1 MKKTNYMKSIFLLCL
16 LWAGIGSVCAQE
28 RNQFAWHKVT
38 NLSDVKTGDQVLF
51 VDESNNYALANNGT
65 NNFTGVSVT
74 ISDYKIADD
83 VDDNIKW
90 TLTKNDDGSFTFKKG
105 DKTLYGESSP
115 DRLAMTRGTYS
126 TNQFY
131 FDDYN
136 WGGKLYY
143 WDMASG
149 SQYRYVFWD
158 ENHAGITN
166 RTDAPKI
173 TLYKRG
179 IEKWK
184 LVDGSDIT
192 FTEGDIVVVA
202 DLNSGMAM
210 SNDKEDKDPDAVDI
224 DSLFNDDNDR
234 LVGEIPE
241 KIKWIY
247 STTTD
252 GFQLSTGDNKLYAD
266 SKGLKVGTK
275 TPNVFDIYSYEDT
288 EAQTTTDYLHIK
300 VSNKDYLAG
309 VEESM
314 FSNAWKLKEYKNN
327 KPDNAVKNTR
337 YAFFKRVVDDKKII
351 TLKFTD
357 TNFELNEGDF
367 NHKFTFVTPV
377 VEGTSMGNIMRDFT
391 YRSSNDEIATIEMNC
406 QVTAKRMGMV
416 KMVVTSP
423 ESDEFDKATAS
434 FTIRIDDSSKWGS
447 REKPFTPSQAKELAE
462 NGELTI
468 GTETVTLDPECCYY
482 VKGVVNK
489 VNSGMMAMFGDM
501 GLDEMLGDD
510 MDMEEMMGDMD
521 DFDMSEMGDM
531 MGGMDMASMIPG
543 MGSSEGLTYYISDD
557 GTKDDRL
564 KVVNGRGL
572 AKKGMYAHSV
582 VFDELKDL
590 SPGDEVLVYGPL
602 VSSEDNNMFA
612 SLMGGGGNDE
622 PKKTAKIDEL
632 NYLHKLDMTLL
643 VQNQHLYKGYE
654 KKLTTDQDFFYTLA
668 SGKPA
673 ANGEP
678 ISAEKIKPAQIK
690 SADEEIA
697 KWVKNE
703 EGTDSTFTA
712 VNPGMTK
719 ITVKIKV
726 VLQEKDPNDSDSKE
740 KSYTMKRKF
749 QLEVLPRD
757 KEPEGMNVGE
767 YVLAKTK
774 NELEYNYDIFKRQ
787 NSSLRMIIVGTRT
800 KDSDEGTETTHYTQ
814 GIDNSM
820 MGGGKSGKKV
830 ADGKIAPNANN
841 KDCIKYNDLPKNTQE
856 IILEQIDG
864 YNSENKPYWYL
875 NVGKNENGE
884 KLYLYASNKAKKETT
899 EETNENTGQGNTG
912 GFNMDEMM
920 EMFNPS
926 AGLKVGTKAEAVGEV
941 DSCKVSITF
950 NNDIATIKFCEV
962 PDDLQNTI
970 VLTSSFDMESMMGMF
985 EGMGGNKEEGEDPDE
1000 PAEEESTFNMGSF
1013 DMFMALF
1020 NTKKPED
1027 IDNEKAMLPRIFVF
1041 KQYDEYPVE
1050 IGDAEWKTIVSDYD
1064 AEPTDGNLDV
1074 YVVTSV
1080 ERGDGQ
1086 SKAMLQKVDQL
1097 KSGEPYLLHS
1107 SKGTYNLKR
1116 ITFYPAPGIPAPE
1129 VNLLEVSDSETSGED
1144 ENSTVYVL
1152 GKKSKGVGFYR
1163 WTGGILGAGRV
1174 YLPVVTSNGT
1184 SAGAHEYCG
1193 FFIDETTAIKKID
1206 NGELTI
1212 DKDAPMYNL
1221 NGQHVSKN
1229 YKGIVIQN
1237 GKKINVK

>member
-1 MKKTNYMKSIFLLCL
+1 MKKNNYFKSIFLLCL
-16 LWAGIGSVCAQE
+16 LWVGVGSVCAQE
-28 RNQFAWHKVT
+28 QNQFAWHKVT

-51 VDESNNYALANNGT
+51 VDESNNYALANNGDLS
-65 NNFTGVSVT
+65 FTGVSVT

-90 TLTKNDDGSFTFKKG
+90 TLTKNGDGSFTFKKG

-126 TNQFY
+126 TNEFY
-131 FDDYN
+131 FDGYN
-136 WGGKLYY
+136 LGGKLYY
-143 WDMASG
+143 EDMASG
-149 SQYRYVFWD
+149 SQYRYVSWD

-166 RTDAPKI
+166 RTDAPQI

-241 KIKWIY
+241 NIKWIY
-247 STTTD
+247 STATG

-288 EAQTTTDYLHIK
+288 EAQTTTGYLHIK

-351 TLKFTD
+351 TLKFLD

-367 NHKFTFVTPV
+367 NHKSTFVTPV
-377 VEGTSMGNIMRDFT
+377 VEGTSSGNIIRDYT
-391 YRSSNDEIATIEMNC
+391 YRSSNDEIATIETNC

-447 REKPFTPSQAKELAE
+447 REKPFTPKQAKTLAE
-462 NGELTI
+462 NGTLDI
-468 GTETVTLDPECCYY
+468 NGETVTLDPECCYY

-531 MGGMDMASMIPG
+531 MGGMDFASMIPG
-543 MGSSEGLTYYISDD
+543 FGKSEGLTYYISDD

-602 VSSEDNNMFA
+602 VSSEDNNMFS

-643 VQNQHLYKGYE
+643 VQNQHLYTGYE

-673 ANGEP
+673 VGIP
-678 ISAEKIKPAQIK
+678 QVAQVK

-697 KWVKNE
+697 KWIVNE
-703 EGTDSTFTA
+703 EKTDSTFTA

-719 ITVKIKV
+719 ITVKVKV
-726 VLQEKDPNDSDSKE
+726 IVEEKDPNDSDSKE

-757 KEPEGMNVGE
+757 KEPEGRNVGK
-767 YVLAKTK
+767 YVLALSKGD
-774 NELEYNYDIFKRQ
+774 LEEAYHLYQLQ
-787 NSSLRMIIVGTRT
+787 NSPLRMIIVGTRT
-800 KDSDEGTETTHYTQ
+800 KDNDGQTETTNYTQ

-830 ADGKIAPNANN
+830 EDGKLVEVNERPRRDYIN
-841 KDCIKYNDLPKNTQE
+841 YNDLPKNTQE
-856 IILEQIDG
+856 IILEQADN
-864 YNSENKPYWYL
+864 YDSDNNPYWYL

-899 EETNENTGQGNTG
+899 EETNENTGTGNTG

-920 EMFNPS
+920 EMFMPS
-926 AGLKVGTKAEAVGEV
+926 SGLKVGTKAEAVGEV
-941 DSCKVSITF
+941 DSCKVQF
-950 NNDIATIKFCEV
+950 NFDFETNLATIKFCEV

-1013 DMFMALF
+1013 DMFMASF

-1027 IDNEKAMLPRIFVF
+1027 IDNEKALLPRVFIFNQF
-1041 KQYDEYPVE
+1041 DEYPVE

-1064 AEPTDGNLDV
+1064 ATPDNNLEA
-1074 YVVTSV
+1074 YVVTEV
-1080 ERGDGQ
+1080 LPGDGQ

-1097 KSGEPYLLHS
+1097 KGGVPYLLHS
-1107 SKGTYNLKR
+1107 SKGTYTVEKIVYASPTTPR
-1116 ITFYPAPGIPAPE
+1116 IPAPE
-1129 VNLLEVSDSETSGED
+1129 VNLLQVSDSETESVKG
-1144 ENSTVYVL
+1144 NTSVYVL
-1152 GKKSKGVGFYR
+1152 SKKSKGVGFYK
-1163 WTGGILGAGRV
+1163 WTGGKLGAGRV
-1174 YLPVVTSNGT
+1174 YLPVEPNVEGANEFCAFFEDTT
-1184 SAGAHEYCG
+1184 DAIQAIESAEQLVGPYYDLQGRRVEKPTKGVY
-1193 FFIDETTAIKKID
+1193 IV
-1206 NGELTI
+1206 
-1212 DKDAPMYNL
+1212 
-1221 NGQHVSKN
+1221 NGQK
-1229 YKGIVIQN
+1229 VII
-1237 GKKINVK
+1237 K

>member
-1 MKKTNYMKSIFLLCL
+1 MKKLSYLKSIFLLCL
-16 LWAGIGSVCAQE
+16 LWAGIGCVCAQE
-28 RNQFAWHKVT
+28 QGQFAWHKVT
-38 NLSDVKTGDQVLF
+38 SLSDVKTGDLVLL
-51 VDESNNYALANNGT
+51 VDESNNIALSNNGS
-65 NNFTGVSVT
+65 NNVFTGASVT
-74 ISDYKIADD
+74 ISNYKIADD
-83 VDDNIKW
+83 VSDDMKW

-105 DKTLYGESSP
+105 DKPLYGVSSP
-115 DRLAMTRGTYS
+115 DMLAMIKGDYS
-126 TNQFY
+126 TSQFY
-131 FDDYN
+131 FDGYDS
-136 WGGKLYY
+136 GGKLYY
-143 WDMASG
+143 EDQANF
-149 SQYRYVFWD
+149 QYRYVYWNGD
-158 ENHAGITN
+158 QPGITN
-166 RTDAPKI
+166 NANAAKL

-179 IEKWK
+179 VEKWK
-184 LVDGSDIT
+184 LVDGEDIT
-192 FTEGDIVVVA
+192 ITDGDIVVVA
-202 DLNSGMAM
+202 DLASGMAM
-210 SNDKEDKDPDAVDI
+210 SNDKEDNDPDAVDV
-224 DSLFNDDNDR
+224 DTLFNDDKDR
-234 LVGEIPE
+234 LLGEIPE

-247 STTTD
+247 KTATD
-252 GFQLSTGDNKLYAD
+252 GFQLATGENKLYAD

-275 TPNVFDIYSYEDT
+275 TPNVFDIYSYT
-288 EAQTTTDYLHIK
+288 ETDEQNNSTTTDYLHIK
-300 VSNKDYLAG
+300 LSDKDYLAG

-314 FSNAWKLKEYKNN
+314 FSNSWKLKEVKND

-337 YAFFKRVVDDKKII
+337 YAFFKRVVDEKKVI
-351 TLKFTD
+351 TLKYKYST
-357 TNFELNEGDF
+357 FEVNEEKF
-367 NHKFTFVTPV
+367 NTSIIFASPEA
-377 VEGTSMGNIMRDFT
+377 EGADMNDIIQHLAYT
-391 YRSSNDEIATIEMNC
+391 SSNDEIATVAYNGA
-406 QVTAKRMGMV
+406 VKPLKMGMV
-416 KMVVTSP
+416 KIVVRLS
-423 ESDEFDKATAS
+423 ESNEYDKATAS
-434 FTIRIDDSSKWGS
+434 YTLRIDDSSKWGS
-447 REKPFTPSQAKELAE
+447 RAKPFKPSQAKTLAE
-462 NGELTI
+462 NGTI
-468 GTETVTLDPECCYY
+468 EINGETVTLDPDCCYF
-482 VKGVVNK
+482 VEGVVNK
-489 VNSGMMAMFGDM
+489 VNSGLMAMFGDM
-501 GLDEMLGDD
+501 GLDEMMGEGF
-510 MDMEEMMGDMD
+510 DMEEMMGDMD

-543 MGSSEGLTYYISDD
+543 MGSSEGLTYYVSDD

-572 AKKGMYAHSV
+572 AKAGGAANSV
-582 VFDELKDL
+582 VPDELKDL

-602 VSSEDNNMFA
+602 VSSEDNNMFS

-643 VQNQHLYKGYE
+643 VQNQHTYTAYE
-654 KKLTTDQDFFYTLA
+654 KKLPTDQDFFYTLA

-814 GIDNSM
+814 GTDNSM

-985 EGMGGNKEEGEDPDE
+985 EGMGGNKEEGEDPEE

-1013 DMFMALF
+1013 DMFMASF

-1129 VNLLEVSDSETSGED
+1129 VNLLEVSDSETEGVKG
-1144 ENSTVYVL
+1144 STSVYVL
-1152 GKKSKGVGFYR
+1152 SKKSKGVGFYK
-1163 WTGGILGAGRV
+1163 WTGGKLGAGRV
-1174 YLPVVTSNGT
+1174 YLPVEANVEGANEFCAFFEDTT
-1184 SAGAHEYCG
+1184 DAIQAIESAEQLVGPYYDLQGRRVEKPTKGVY
-1193 FFIDETTAIKKID
+1193 IV
-1206 NGELTI
+1206 
-1212 DKDAPMYNL
+1212 
-1221 NGQHVSKN
+1221 NGQK
-1229 YKGIVIQN
+1229 VII
-1237 GKKINVK
+1237 K

>member
-1 MKKTNYMKSIFLLCL
+1 MKKAIYLKSIFLLCL

-65 NNFTGVSVT
+65 YNFTGVSVT

-115 DRLAMTRGTYS
+115 DRLAMTRETYS

-136 WGGKLYY
+136 LGGKLYY

-247 STTTD
+247 STATD

-622 PKKTAKIDEL
+622 PEKTAKIDEL

-643 VQNQHLYKGYE
+643 VQNQHLYTGYE
-654 KKLTTDQDFFYTLA
+654 KKLTDDQDFFYTLA

-673 ANGEP
+673 VGTP
-678 ISAEKIKPAQIK
+678 QTAQVK

-697 KWVKNE
+697 KWVVDSEK
-703 EGTDSTFTA
+703 TDSTFTT
-712 VNPGMTK
+712 VNPGITK
-719 ITVKIKV
+719 ITVKVKV
-726 VLQEKDPNDSDSKE
+726 IVSPAEGDNKE

-749 QLEVLPRD
+749 QLEVFPRD
-757 KEPEGMNVGE
+757 KEPEGRNVGK
-767 YVLAKTK
+767 YVLATSVGV
-774 NELEYNYDIFKRQ
+774 LEAAHHQFKLQ
-787 NSSLRMIIVGTRT
+787 NSPLRMIIVGTRT
-800 KDSDEGTETTHYTQ
+800 KDNDGQTETTHYTQ

-830 ADGKIAPNANN
+830 EDGKIVEVNERPRRDYINW
-841 KDCIKYNDLPKNTQE
+841 NDLPKNTQE
-856 IILEQIDG
+856 IILEQADN
-864 YNSENKPYWYL
+864 YDSDNNPYWYL

-884 KLYLYASNKAKKETT
+884 KLYLYASNKARKETT
-899 EETNENTGQGNTG
+899 GQTTENTGTGNTG

-920 EMFNPS
+920 EMFSPS
-926 AGLKVGTKAEAVGEV
+926 SGLKVGTKAEAVSSLV
-941 DSCKVSITF
+941 DSCKVQF
-950 NNDIATIKFCEV
+950 NFDFETNLATIRFCEV

-970 VLTSSFDMESMMGMF
+970 VLTSSFDMESMMNMF
-985 EGMGGNKEEGEDPDE
+985 GGEGEGQGQGQGG
-1000 PAEEESTFNMGSF
+1000 SSSSSSSFNMGSF
-1013 DMFMALF
+1013 DMFMASF

-1027 IDNEKAMLPRIFVF
+1027 IDNEKAMLPRVFIFSQF
-1041 KQYDEYPVE
+1041 DEYPVE

-1064 AEPTDGNLDV
+1064 AIPDNNLEA
-1074 YVVTSV
+1074 YVVTEV
-1080 ERGDGQ
+1080 IPGNVQ
-1086 SKAMLQKVDQL
+1086 SKAMLQKVDKL
-1097 KSGEPYLLHS
+1097 KGGVPYLLHS
-1107 SKGTYNLKR
+1107 STGTYTVNKIVYASPHQER
-1116 ITFYPAPGIPAPE
+1116 IPAPE
-1129 VNLLEVSDSETSGED
+1129 VNLLQVSNSETSGED